1 MSIDGFS
8 DVSSARLANIL
19 NMRLILT
26 AVAVTNIAV
35 PSFAGAPELVGT
47 TIVSGFEPHIE
58 ASGLKPGQRV
68 RVHAVRMFSTWERA
82 PTGGWRQAPKPLHSW
97 ADFLADEEGRI
108 RLWRASPLSGTYA
121 GIDGYGLLWSGRAIK
136 ADAPNPHLPADISF
150 KDMKDGETTIILAD
164 GDAVLAH
171 RPLTT
176 ASAPGIRVV
185 DVAKGRINGAYAAP
199 ADGKRHPALILLHG
213 SEGGDRD
220 AARSLAIRFAGQGYA
235 AFSFNYFAWDLKKLV
250 GVPNAHVNQ
259 PIEMISAVRDWLKE
273 QPEADVKRLGLY
285 GHSKGAEYAELAAA
299 YFPWVRAVAAC
310 VPTDVVWQGYGIG
323 DERNQSNPF
332 GKPPK
337 EYSSFSWKGRPLP
350 YVPLEGDR
358 SGYYHNSDFYEA
370 KRREYPKEA
379 TSAEIMVEKSKA
391 SFLWLG
397 GGRDATWASGRMAE
411 RLDARM
417 RAKGIADRSELHV
430 YDTAGHSICGD
441 GTYPTRLWEQDSTN
455 PRDPDR
461 DAEGRATIN
470 GWNQIKAFFSR
481 TLK

>member
-273 QPEADVKRLGLY
+273 QPEADVNIRRSAGKVDPCRMCLWRAI
-285 GHSKGAEYAELAAA
+285 GAATITT
-299 YFPWVRAVAAC
+299 VIS
-310 VPTDVVWQGYGIG
+310 TKQNVVSI
-323 DERNQSNPF
+323 
-332 GKPPK
+332 PK
-337 EYSSFSWKGRPLP
+337 
-350 YVPLEGDR
+350 
-358 SGYYHNSDFYEA
+358 
-370 KRREYPKEA
+370 KRRRPKLWLRSQRPVSCGWEA
-379 TSAEIMVEKSKA
+379 GATQPGLRAEWLSVLMRECAPKVSLTVRSCMSMTLQATQYAATELTPRGSGNKIPLTRAILIEMPKDARLSTVGIRLRR
-391 SFLWLG
+391 SFL
-397 GGRDATWASGRMAE
+397 
-411 RLDARM
+411 
-417 RAKGIADRSELHV
+417 
-430 YDTAGHSICGD
+430 GH
-441 GTYPTRLWEQDSTN
+441 
-455 PRDPDR
+455 
-461 DAEGRATIN
+461 
-470 GWNQIKAFFSR
+470 
-481 TLK
+481 